1 MKSLSEIEAQA
12 KKYSEANNELA
23 GVIEDM
29 ETEINRVK
37 NDYLKKLQPLAD
49 TVSIEKSLLKVMI
62 DESRLIFVK
71 PKTYVFHGVKVG
83 LQNSKGGIK
92 VLDEAK
98 TIELIKKNMP
108 DIAENMVKT
117 SESLIKESLK
127 LLSEIDL
134 LKINC
139 QKTPSVETVLIKSN
153 RDEVEKFIDAMI
165 KENTEKLT
173 EPLERNES
181 EREAA

>member
-1 MKSLSEIEAQA
+1 MKSLSEIEAQT
-12 KKYSEANNELA
+12 KKFAEANNQLA
-23 GVIEDM
+23 SVIDEM
-29 ETEINRVK
+29 ETEINRIK
-37 NDYLKKLQPLAD
+37 KDYLKRLQPLAD
-49 TVSIEKSLLKVMI
+49 AVSIEKALLKVMI

-83 LQNSKGGIK
+83 LQNSKGTIK
-92 VLDEAK
+92 VIDETK

-127 LLSEIDL
+127 LLSVSEL
-134 LKINC
+134 VKINC
-139 QKTPSVETVLIKSN
+139 HKTKSIEQVLIKSN

-173 EPLERNES
+173 EPLENDES